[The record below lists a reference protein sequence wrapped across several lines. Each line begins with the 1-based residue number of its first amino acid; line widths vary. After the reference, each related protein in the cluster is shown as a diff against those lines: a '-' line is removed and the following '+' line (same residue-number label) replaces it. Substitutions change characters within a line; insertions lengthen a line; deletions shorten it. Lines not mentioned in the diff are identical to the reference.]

1 LIPTLNSHRLAWS
14 LPLLLV
20 CIWPLPLKATAQT
33 LQGTVVSVGD
43 GDTIRVSASNKVV
56 TTRLAC
62 VDAAETAQKPWGLAA
77 TQRLKQ
83 LLPVGTPVTLRIAD
97 IDRYGRSVAKVYRG
111 DLSINLALVQEGQAV
126 VYRQYLG
133 ACPELK
139 EKLLKAETSAKAR
152 KLGFWNQTNPQMPWD
167 FRRGQQTAAPTP
179 SIPPGAIQ
187 RAVTTSGKTGLR
199 CSDFK
204 THAEAQA
211 ALPNN
216 PQLDRDK
223 DGVACE
229 SLR

>member
-1 LIPTLNSHRLAWS
+1 
-14 LPLLLV
+14 
-20 CIWPLPLKATAQT
+20 
-33 LQGTVVSVGD
+33 
-43 GDTIRVSASNKVV
+43 
-56 TTRLAC
+56 
-62 VDAAETAQKPWGLAA
+62 
-77 TQRLKQ
+77 
-83 LLPVGTPVTLRIAD
+83 
-97 IDRYGRSVAKVYRG
+97 
-111 DLSINLALVQEGQAV
+111 V
-126 VYRQYLG
+126 VYRQYLE

-152 KLGFWNQTNPQMPWD
+152 KLGFWNQTNPQMTWD

-179 SIPPGAIQ
+179 SIPPGTIQ

-199 CSDFK
+199 CSNFK